1 MLWKSGIFKIYFL
14 RVNNVI
20 ITYQADHQH
29 DGHLDNVY
37 NVTTF
42 LCSSQNKGYLG
53 PRICGNNNN
62 TAFWS
67 VRNN

>member
-1 MLWKSGIFKIYFL
+1 MEIRNIQNIFPESEQC
-14 RVNNVI
+14 
-20 ITYQADHQH
+20 YQADHQH

-37 NVTTF
+37 NVTAF
-42 LCSSQNKGYLG
+42 LCSSQNKGHLG